1 MVTSGE
7 QRKIDRAGWRYTKD
21 QKLKVIDLYHEVGRS
36 ADKAAEISGV
46 GRETILQWLKTDW
59 AKFRLAELAI
69 KNDRE
74 LLAAGL
80 TTLADAKVGHL
91 QKEFVFYGDLER
103 LLNLC
108 IARYE
113 ELIPLSAKL
122 QDVNESFK
130 VISDVYLK
138 AINNSL
144 NPNEKSDTGDKM
156 SNFVINLIDKQLV
169 TRPES
174 VQELLNRK

>member
-1 MVTSGE
+1 M
-7 QRKIDRAGWRYTKD
+7 
-21 QKLKVIDLYHEVGRS
+21 KVVELYHDLGRNVDETS
-36 ADKAAEISGV
+36 RVSGV
-46 GRETILQWLKTDW
+46 GRDAIFNWLTKEW

-69 KNDRE
+69 KDDRE

-91 QKEFVFYGDLER
+91 QKEFAFFGDMER
-103 LLNLC
+103 LLKLC
-108 IARYE
+108 ITRYE
-113 ELIPLSAKL
+113 ALIPDSTKL

-138 AINNSL
+138 AINNNL
-144 NPNEKSDTGDKM
+144 NPNEKSDSNDKV

-174 VQELLNRK
+174 VQELLNRKE